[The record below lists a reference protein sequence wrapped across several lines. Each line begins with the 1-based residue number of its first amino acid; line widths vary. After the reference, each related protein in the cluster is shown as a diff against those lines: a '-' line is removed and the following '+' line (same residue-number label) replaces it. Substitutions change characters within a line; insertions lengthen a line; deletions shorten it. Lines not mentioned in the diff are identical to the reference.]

1 MKVLSA
7 ISEDEGER
15 VNKCETAKEIWS
27 ILETTHEGTSEVK
40 ETRID
45 MLLKEYETYD
55 MLPGESISE
64 MDKRFSTLVNRLKG
78 LGKDFTSK
86 ELVRKVL
93 RSLPL
98 EWMAKRTVIEE
109 VKDLNVLS
117 LENLIGSLL
126 SHEEILK

>member
-1 MKVLSA
+1 
-7 ISEDEGER
+7 
-15 VNKCETAKEIWS
+15 
-27 ILETTHEGTSEVK
+27 
-40 ETRID
+40 

>member
-1 MKVLSA
+1 
-7 ISEDEGER
+7 
-15 VNKCETAKEIWS
+15 
-27 ILETTHEGTSEVK
+27 
-40 ETRID
+40 
-45 MLLKEYETYD
+45 
-55 MLPGESISE
+55 